1 MNIRSGFIPVE
12 IVYVLGEKTTVTSRW
27 DNTFER
33 KEQPRYTEV
42 VPVNVFDAN
51 EQAKIKKATKQA
63 ALVASV
69 SKNFIDTPTLK
80 LENKPMTGLRILN
93 REFSG
98 SEKVYKV
105 MNLDGLFFE
114 IHDDVLL
121 ETMLNSG
128 IKPNGVLEGEF
139 LWASINNEMKLVRKN
154 SELFDVLL
162 ETGDR
167 EFLSFIEKNSLKVGG
182 IYESRRGEKLVFLG
196 HAVSE
201 TWRFEWL
208 NNKNVFF
215 NTMLFTG
222 NKPFL
227 RKKNVTLLLWVEI
240 PPFASTNNEMMLRF
254 LNKNLESTLLHHTF
268 TTTRSSTVIRKLG
281 ELPVP
286 ENVIEIVRKM
296 SVETYKLRIKHGERK
311 LRELPKSKT
320 TSDFYDF
327 RKITLDAVT
336 CCLMRKP
343 DGSQPTVDEPHFQQ
357 LQSMTDKEVEIR
369 MPAFDC

>member
-1 MNIRSGFIPVE
+1 MNIRSGSIPVE

-33 KEQPRYTEV
+33 REQPRYTEV
-42 VPVNVFDAN
+42 VPVSVFGAGD
-51 EQAKIKKATKQA
+51 QTKIKKAVKQA
-63 ALVASV
+63 ASASM
-69 SKNFIDTPTLK
+69 SFIDTPTLK

-105 MNLDGLFFE
+105 LNLDGLFFE

-139 LWASINNEMKLVRKN
+139 LWASINNEMKLVRKD

-222 NKPFL
+222 DKPFL

-240 PPFASTNNEMMLRF
+240 PPFASTNNEITLRF
-254 LNKNLESTLLHHTF
+254 LTKNLESTLLHHTF

>member
-1 MNIRSGFIPVE
+1 
-12 IVYVLGEKTTVTSRW
+12 
-27 DNTFER
+27 
-33 KEQPRYTEV
+33 
-42 VPVNVFDAN
+42 
-51 EQAKIKKATKQA
+51 
-63 ALVASV
+63 
-69 SKNFIDTPTLK
+69 
-80 LENKPMTGLRILN
+80 
-93 REFSG
+93 
-98 SEKVYKV
+98 
-105 MNLDGLFFE
+105 
-114 IHDDVLL
+114 
-121 ETMLNSG
+121 
-128 IKPNGVLEGEF
+128 
-139 LWASINNEMKLVRKN
+139 MKLVRKD

-222 NKPFL
+222 DKPFL

-240 PPFASTNNEMMLRF
+240 PPFASTNNEITLRF
-254 LNKNLESTLLHHTF
+254 LTKNLESTLLHHTF